1 MESLVYGGIAEVWCW
16 AMRVMVAQYQEEDG
30 GGAHCGAI

>member
-1 MESLVYGGIAEVWCW
+1 MEGLWRHGAGKL
-16 AMRVMVAQYQEEDG
+16 RVMVVQYQEEDG